1 MENDKTSDSI
11 KKSQANAS
19 NRSHA
24 DIIQAI
30 GKSERKQENI
40 SPNEKE
46 EQVEHILTDTHC
58 LKERK
63 NNKNYSKEFKC
74 DKCDKRYTWYSGLSN
89 HKRFVHNK
97 LKET

>member
-1 MENDKTSDSI
+1 MLENGNTSDYTKQSVANDLDSLHSDI
-11 KKSQANAS
+11 KQAV
-19 NRSHA
+19 
-24 DIIQAI
+24 D
-30 GKSERKQENI
+30 KSEKVNI
-40 SPNEKE
+40 SLNEKE
-46 EQVEHILTDTHC
+46 EQVEHFLTDTNC

-63 NNKNYSKEFKC
+63 NNNNYSKRFKC